1 MTKACK
7 IFHFAL
13 SGNLTGNRTVKKK
26 PQAADLLHAKPIAAP
41 AERNLSRNEAAAA
54 SEVRIIGG
62 TLGGRKIA
70 YSGDV
75 RTRPMKDRT
84 REAIFNLLTDRIV
97 GFCAIDLFAGTGALG
112 IEAISRGAA
121 RAVFCEKH
129 FPTAD
134 LIRRN
139 AKELAIA
146 DKVEVLGC
154 DSFLN
159 MRRMKRDGQT
169 FDAGRPW
176 VVFFSPPYA
185 FYVDRREE
193 MLALINDVFEL
204 APSGSML
211 VVEADGKFDVSA
223 LPDAESWRIREYYPA
238 VVGLYRKEGSGL

>member
-26 PQAADLLHAKPIAAP
+26 PRAAENSTARPADRNAARDEQLGP
-41 AERNLSRNEAAAA
+41 

-62 TLGGRKIA
+62 KLGGRKIA

-84 REAIFNLLTDRIV
+84 RESIFNLLTDRIV

-139 AKELAIA
+139 AKDLAIA
-146 DKVEVLGC
+146 DQVEVLAC

-176 VVFFSPPYA
+176 VVFLSPPYA

-193 MLALINDVFEL
+193 MLTLINDVFEL

-238 VVGLYRKEGSGL
+238 VVGLYRKESSGV